1 MSYSGRL
8 LRPINR
14 PAPTPKVTYTLK
26 TRGGDNVKTRSNN
39 QVVAQY

>member
-1 MSYSGRL
+1 MSFSSRL

-14 PAPTPKVTYTLK
+14 PASTPKVTYTLK
-26 TRGGDNVKTRSNN
+26 TRAGDFVKTRSGD